1 MSDSQRNG
9 CTGHGVGA
17 RGPWGSGG
25 GGRSMGRGGLLGMT
39 QGEGDIEGEE
49 HLNTYYYTDFV

>member
-1 MSDSQRNG
+1 MYR
-9 CTGHGVGA
+9 A
-17 RGPWGSGG
+17 WGGGEGGLGG
-25 GGRSMGRGGLLGMT
+25 GGGAFHGRGGGALLGMT